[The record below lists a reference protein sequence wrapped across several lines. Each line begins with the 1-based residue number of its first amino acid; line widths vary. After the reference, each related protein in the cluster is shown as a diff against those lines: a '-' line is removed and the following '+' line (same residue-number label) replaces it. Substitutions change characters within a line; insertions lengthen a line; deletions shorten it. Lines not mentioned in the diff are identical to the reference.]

1 MYTGRILS
9 TGMNCDGKPFVAYRV
24 SSRSFPNRRCLKFD
38 NRAAVVP
45 KEGFEKDIFENT
57 YIAYNSIRIVG
68 DIAIVSNGSHTDVI
82 ADKIALG
89 MNIKDALAYSL
100 LTMDYE
106 KDDYNTPRIA
116 AVVTATN
123 KEEDYGCYIGIVSD
137 KKLLVEQVPYGEAAF
152 ISTYGSQV
160 HDKVDFEA
168 KNSEEAA
175 KYIFDEGTFANYEKP
190 VTSCAAVFDGEWTID
205 VYNP

>member
-9 TGMNCDGKPFVAYRV
+9 IGMNNDGKPFVAYRV
-24 SSRSFPNRRCLKFD
+24 SSRSFPNRQCLKFES
-38 NRAAVVP
+38 RAAVVP
-45 KEGFEKDIFENT
+45 IEGFEKDIFKNA
-57 YIAYNSIRIVG
+57 YIAYNSIRIVDG
-68 DIAIVSNGSHTDVI
+68 AAVVSNGSQTDVI

-89 MNIKDALAYSL
+89 MNLRDAMAYSL

-116 AVVTATN
+116 AAVTSTD
-123 KEEDYGCYIGIVSD
+123 KEDEYECYIGIVND
-137 KKLLVEQVPYGEAAF
+137 NKILVEQVPYGEAAF

-160 HDKVDFEA
+160 PDKVEFDA
-168 KNSEEAA
+168 KTAGESA
-175 KYIFDEGTFANYEKP
+175 KFIFDEGTFANYEKP

>member
-1 MYTGRILS
+1 M
-9 TGMNCDGKPFVAYRV
+9 
-24 SSRSFPNRRCLKFD
+24 
-38 NRAAVVP
+38 
-45 KEGFEKDIFENT
+45 
-57 YIAYNSIRIVG
+57 
-68 DIAIVSNGSHTDVI
+68 AIVSNGSHTDVI

-89 MNIKDALAYSL
+89 MNIKDAIAYSL

-116 AVVTATN
+116 AVVTSTN
-123 KEEDYGCYIGIVSD
+123 KKEEYGCYVGIAND
-137 KKLLVEQVPYGEAAF
+137 KKLLVEEVPFGDAVF

-160 HDKVDFEA
+160 HDKVNFEA
-168 KNSEEAA
+168 KTSEEAS
-175 KYIFDEGTFANYEKP
+175 KYIFDEGVFANYEKP

>member
-9 TGMNCDGKPFVAYRV
+9 TGMNTDGKPFVAYRV
-24 SSRSFPNRRCLKFD
+24 SSRSFPNRQCLKFE
-38 NRAAVVP
+38 NR
-45 KEGFEKDIFENT
+45 
-57 YIAYNSIRIVG
+57 
-68 DIAIVSNGSHTDVI
+68 

-89 MNIKDALAYSL
+89 MNLKDALAYSL

-116 AVVTATN
+116 AAVTSSN
-123 KEEDYGCYIGIVSD
+123 DEDEYECYIGIVND
-137 KKLLVEQVPYGEAAF
+137 KKILVEQIPFGDAAF

-160 HDKVDFEA
+160 PDLVDFEA
-168 KNSEEAA
+168 KTASESA

-190 VTSCAAVFDGEWTID
+190 VTSCGAVFDGEWTID

>member
-9 TGMNCDGKPFVAYRV
+9 TGMNTDGKPFVAYRV
-24 SSRSFPNRRCLKFD
+24 SSRSFPNRQCLKFE
-38 NRAAVVP
+38 NRASVVP
-45 KEGFEKDIFENT
+45 KEGFEKDVFESI
-57 YIAYNSIRIVG
+57 YISYNSIRIER
-68 DIAIVSNGSHTDVI
+68 DMAIVSNGSQTDVI

-116 AVVTATN
+116 AVVTSTTE
-123 KEEDYGCYIGIVSD
+123 KEEYECYIGIVND
-137 KKLLVEQVPYGEAAF
+137 KKLLVEQIPYGEAAF

-160 HDKVDFEA
+160 HDLVDFEA
-168 KNSEEAA
+168 KDATSSA
-175 KYIFDEGTFANYEKP
+175 KFIFDEGTFANYEKP

-205 VYNP
+205 IYNP

>member
-9 TGMNCDGKPFVAYRV
+9 AGMNSDGKPFVAYRV
-24 SSRSFPNRRCLKFD
+24 SSRSFPNRMCLKYD
-38 NRAAVVP
+38 ERAAVVP
-45 KEGFEKDIFENT
+45 IEGFEKDIYKNA
-57 YIAYNSIRIVG
+57 YISYNSIKIV
-68 DIAIVSNGSHTDVI
+68 DNAIVVSNGSQTDVI
-82 ADKIALG
+82 ADKIAVG
-89 MNIKDALAYSL
+89 MNIRDAMAYSL

-116 AVVTATN
+116 AAVTSTDN
-123 KEEDYGCYIGIVSD
+123 EDEYECYIGIVND
-137 KKLLVEQVPYGEAAF
+137 NKILVEQVAYGEAAF

-160 HDKVDFEA
+160 PDKVDFEA
-168 KNSEEAA
+168 ATAEGAA

-190 VTSCAAVFDGEWTID
+190 VTSCAAVLDGEWTID

>member
-9 TGMNCDGKPFVAYRV
+9 IGMNSDGKPFAAYRV
-24 SSRSFPNRRCLKFD
+24 SSRSFPNRQCLKFE

-45 KEGFEKDIFENT
+45 KEGFEKDIFKNT
-57 YIAYNSIRIVG
+57 YIAYNSIRIV
-68 DIAIVSNGSHTDVI
+68 DDVAIISNGSHTDVI

-89 MNIKDALAYSL
+89 MNLKDAMAYSL

-116 AVVTATN
+116 AVVTSDVD
-123 KEEDYGCYIGIVSD
+123 EYGCYIGIVND
-137 KKLLVEQVPYGEAAF
+137 NKLLVESVPLGKAAF

-160 HDKVDFEA
+160 PDEVDFEA
-168 KNSEEAA
+168 KDAASAA
-175 KYIFDEGTFANYEKP
+175 KFIFDEGKFADYEKP

>member
-9 TGMNCDGKPFVAYRV
+9 TGMNTDGKPFVAYRV
-24 SSRSFPNRRCLKFD
+24 SSRSFPNRQCLKFD
-38 NRAAVVP
+38 GRAAIVP
-45 KEGFEKDIFENT
+45 KEGFEKDVFESI
-57 YIAYNSIRIVG
+57 YISYNCIRIER
-68 DIAIVSNGSHTDVI
+68 DMAIVSNGSQTDVI

-116 AVVTATN
+116 AVVTSTDN
-123 KEEDYGCYIGIVSD
+123 EDEYESYIGIVND
-137 KKLLVEQVPYGEAAF
+137 KKILVEQVPYGKAAF

-160 HDKVDFEA
+160 PDLVDFEA
-168 KNSEEAA
+168 KDATSSA
-175 KYIFDEGTFANYEKP
+175 KFIFDEGTFADYEKP
-190 VTSCAAVFDGEWTID
+190 VTSCAAVFDGEWNID
-205 VYNP
+205 IYNP

>member
-1 MYTGRILS
+1 
-9 TGMNCDGKPFVAYRV
+9 MNCDGKPFVAYRV

-38 NRAAVVP
+38 KRAAVVP
-45 KEGFEKDIFENT
+45 KEGFEKDIYENT
-57 YIAYNSIRIVG
+57 YITYNCIRIERG
-68 DIAIVSNGSHTDVI
+68 MAIVSNGSHTDVI

-116 AVVTATN
+116 AVVTSTAE
-123 KEEDYGCYIGIVSD
+123 KEEYCCYVGIAND
-137 KKLLVEQVPYGEAAF
+137 KKLLVEEIPYGDAVF

-160 HDKVDFEA
+160 PDKVDFEA
-168 KNSEEAA
+168 KNSMEAA
-175 KYIFDEGTFANYEKP
+175 KYIFDEGTFSNYKKP
-190 VTSCAAVFDGEWTID
+190 VTSSAAVFDGEWTID